1 MGNAYKAFIHH
12 QSRQDNRY
20 SRGYRYG
27 RQFLQPGGQSGQGNG
42 GGRKD
47 ADRYRGGNAN
57 AYIPIDVEVT
67 DIVHGTNSK
76 IWIVKCNKCSKWG
89 HAGGHCS

>member
-12 QSRQDNRY
+12 QIRQGNRY

-27 RQFLQPGGQSGQGNG
+27 RQFLQPGGRGGQGNG

-47 ADRYRGGNAN
+47 ADGYRCGNAN
-57 AYIPIDVEVT
+57 ACIPIDVEVT
-67 DIVHGTNSK
+67 DIVCGTNGK
-76 IWIVKCNKCSKWG
+76 LWTVKCNKCSKWG
-89 HAGGHCS
+89 HAGGHFP